1 MVPAG
6 AAFTAIIIEATAFF
20 NGYRLSVWRDINILE
35 LVDASNNQPL
45 FSIKPI
51 GAFVRANR
59 PNLSPMSDANIERF
73 AGQFLPSDFKILG
86 RGWTIGKSAA
96 QTNQGRC
103 RTDQMKHFIPNNK
116 LLLRRLY
123 IADRN

>member
-45 FSIKPI
+45 FSIKTDRRVCQGQPPKP
-51 GAFVRANR
+51 APDVRR
-59 PNLSPMSDANIERF
+59 
-73 AGQFLPSDFKILG
+73 
-86 RGWTIGKSAA
+86 
-96 QTNQGRC
+96 
-103 RTDQMKHFIPNNK
+103 
-116 LLLRRLY
+116 
-123 IADRN
+123 